1 MNRQELEA
9 RIAALGRPSPLNG
22 ITSSTE
28 RDERIQRVGSRLGL
42 LLASSAAAKAWD
54 AAHPDKAA
62 EYHRLAAEL
71 EVEVRRGD
79 REERERAAIDKAL
92 RTMGA
97 KLERSGVGERALSA
111 AAAAE
116 DTEALGIVKRWLE
129 DHSLTWLALCG
140 TKGTGKSV
148 AATWAVR
155 EAIRSGGSG
164 AFRRAFEIAKLSG
177 FDVGAAE
184 LEHLK
189 RVNLLVVDD
198 FGTEL
203 LSDYARAQ
211 FHELFDYRHEN
222 YGRTI
227 ITSNLPWITTTR
239 DGETRPGLK
248 DRLGERL
255 VDRFE
260 QCGRL
265 GQLSARPSL
274 RKRGDR

>member
-1 MNRQELEA
+1 MSTIKQLEA
-9 RIAALGRPSPLNG
+9 RINAIGRPAMDLRGLRG
-22 ITSSTE
+22 ISES
-28 RDERIQRVGSRLGL
+28 L
-42 LLASSAAAKAWD
+42 AAARAWD
-54 AAHPDKAA
+54 AAHPDEAA
-62 EYHRLAAEL
+62 EYHRLTAEL
-71 EVEVRRGD
+71 DLEVRRSE
-79 REERERAAIDKAL
+79 REERERAAIDRAM
-92 RTMGA
+92 RAMGA
-97 KLERSGVGERALSA
+97 KLARSGVGERALSA
-111 AAAAE
+111 AAEAE
-116 DTEALGIVKRWLE
+116 DTEALGVVKRWLPE
-129 DHSLTWLALCG
+129 HSLTWLGLCG

-164 AFRRAFEIAKLSG
+164 AFRVAAAIAKLSQ

-203 LSDYARAQ
+203 LSDYARSV

-227 ITSNLPWITTTR
+227 ITSNLPWLDYVTR
-239 DGETRPGLK
+239 DGEKKPGLRT
-248 DRLGERL
+248 RLGERL

-260 QCGRL
+260 QCGRYS
-265 GQLSARPSL
+265 QLAAVKSY
-274 RKRGDR
+274 RKRRDGEGEAA

>member
-1 MNRQELEA
+1 MSSKQELEA
-9 RIAALGRPSPLNG
+9 RIAGIGRPPMVL
-22 ITSSTE
+22 
-28 RDERIQRVGSRLGL
+28 RGL
-42 LLASSAAAKAWD
+42 RAISESLAAARAWD
-54 AAHPDKAA
+54 AEHPEKAA
-62 EYHRLAAEL
+62 EYHRLNAEL
-71 EVEVRRGD
+71 DLEMRRSE
-79 REERERAAIDKAL
+79 REERERAAIDRAM
-92 RTMGA
+92 RAMGA
-97 KLERSGVGERALSA
+97 KLARSGIGERALA
-111 AAAAE
+111 AAADAE
-116 DTEALGIVKRWLE
+116 DTEALGVVKRWLS

-164 AFRRAFEIAKLSG
+164 AFRRASELAKLSQ
-177 FDVGAAE
+177 FEAGAAE

-203 LSDYARAQ
+203 STDYAKAQ
-211 FHELFDYRHEN
+211 LHELLDYRHEN

-227 ITSNLPWITTTR
+227 LTSNLPWITTTR
-239 DGETRPGLK
+239 DGETRPGLR

-260 QCGRL
+260 QCGRCQ
-265 GQLSARPSL
+265 QLAAVKSY
-274 RKRGDR
+274 RKRRGEGEAA